1 MWYMNDEREMLKSMA
16 HDFAVSEIR
25 PMVGKMDETGEFPH
39 EIMKKIG
46 EMGIIGLFLP
56 EDCGGCGPRWVDLG
70 ICLEEIGKESNV
82 IANCIDSQYA
92 GTSLLTMLG
101 NQKLIDE
108 VIKSIAEGK
117 FVMATSQC
125 EPAGQTRLH
134 DHKTRFTV
142 DPETNEIVL
151 NGGKIF
157 TTNAGAAEYYLVCAK
172 TPDPEQFGGEFGF
185 ILVHKDTPGL
195 TVGHIEHKV
204 GWNGSSTGQM
214 FYNNIRVPM
223 ENLLLVMDL
232 DEETTYY
239 GAGTIGALMAA
250 GALGSAEGVY
260 EKTLANARSRMHG
273 DTSIFDSYQAMRHT
287 LAELKM
293 DIELLRG
300 LVYGT
305 LEALDKGDPDA
316 IQLSWI
322 AKVKAARI
330 FEHVASECIVLN
342 GGNGVIRENGIERY
356 FRDAK
361 VNSIGCFALPHIVEM
376 IANHLE

>member
-1 MWYMNDEREMLKSMA
+1 MWYMNEEREMLQSMA
-16 HDFAVSEIR
+16 RELAVTEVR
-25 PMVGKMDETGEFPH
+25 PFINTMEETSEFPH

-46 EMGIIGLFLP
+46 QSGIYGLFLP
-56 EDCGGCGPRWVDLG
+56 EEVGGLGQRWVDLG
-70 ICLEEIGKESNV
+70 VCLEELGKESFV
-82 IANCIDSQYA
+82 IANAVCSQYA

-101 NQKLIDE
+101 NEKVNKQVLEPICRGD
-108 VIKSIAEGK
+108 

-134 DHKTRFTV
+134 DHKTHFTV
-142 DPETNEIVL
+142 DSETNEIVL

-172 TPDPEQFGGEFGF
+172 TPDPEQFGGEFGY

-195 TVGHIEHKV
+195 TVGHIEHKI

-214 FYNNIRVPM
+214 FYNNVRVPM
-223 ENLLLVMDL
+223 ENLLLVMDM
-232 DEETTYY
+232 DEDTTYY
-239 GAGTIGALMAA
+239 GGGNIGALMAVS
-250 GALGSAEGVY
+250 ALGACEGVF
-260 EKTLANARSRMHG
+260 EKTLENARSRMHG
-273 DTSIFDSYQAMRHT
+273 DASIFDSYQAMRHSF
-287 LAELKM
+287 AELKM

-300 LVYGT
+300 LAYGVLT
-305 LEALDKGDPDA
+305 ALDNGDADA
-316 IQLSWI
+316 IEQAWA

-356 FRDAK
+356 LRDAK
-361 VNSIGCFALPHIVEM
+361 LCSIGCFALPHITEM

>member
-1 MWYMNDEREMLKSMA
+1 MWYMNEEREMLQSMA
-16 HDFAVSEIR
+16 RELAVTEVR
-25 PMVGKMDETGEFPH
+25 PFINTMEETGEFPY

-46 EMGIIGLFLP
+46 QAGIYGLFLP
-56 EDCGGCGPRWVDLG
+56 EEVGGLGQRWVDLG
-70 ICLEEIGKESNV
+70 VCLEELGKESFV
-82 IANCIDSQYA
+82 IANAVCSQYA

-101 NQKLIDE
+101 NEKVNKQVLEPICRGD
-108 VIKSIAEGK
+108 

-134 DHKTRFTV
+134 DHKTHFTV

-172 TPDPEQFGGEFGF
+172 TPDPEQFGGEFGY

-195 TVGHIEHKV
+195 TVGHIEHKI

-214 FYNNIRVPM
+214 FYNNVRVPM
-223 ENLLLVMDL
+223 ENLLLVMDM
-232 DEETTYY
+232 DEDTTYY
-239 GAGTIGALMAA
+239 GGGNIGALMAVS
-250 GALGSAEGVY
+250 ALGACEGVF
-260 EKTLANARSRMHG
+260 EKTLENARSRMHG
-273 DTSIFDSYQAMRHT
+273 DASIFDSYQAMRHSF
-287 LAELKM
+287 AELKM

-300 LVYGT
+300 LAYGVLT
-305 LEALDKGDPDA
+305 ALDNGDADA
-316 IQLSWI
+316 IEQAWV

-356 FRDAK
+356 LRDAK
-361 VNSIGCFALPHIVEM
+361 LCSIGCFALPHITEM

>member
-1 MWYMNDEREMLKSMA
+1 MWYMNEEREMLQSMA
-16 HDFAVSEIR
+16 REIAETEIK
-25 PMVGKMDETGEFPH
+25 PFLNEMEETGAFPH
-39 EIMKKIG
+39 GIMKKIG
-46 EMGIIGLFLP
+46 ESGILGLFLP
-56 EDCGGCGPRWVDLG
+56 EEVGGCGPRWVDLG
-70 ICLEEIGKESNV
+70 VCLEEIGKVSNV
-82 IANCIDSQYA
+82 VANCIDSQYA

-101 NQKLIDE
+101 NEKINRE
-108 VIKSIAEGK
+108 VLEPICRGD

-142 DPETNEIVL
+142 DPETNEIVI

-157 TTNAGAAEYYLVCAK
+157 TTNAGEAEYYLVCAK
-172 TPDPEQFGGEFGF
+172 TPDPEAFGGEFGYV
-185 ILVHKDTPGL
+185 LVHKDTPGL

-214 FYNNIRVPM
+214 FFNNCCVPM
-223 ENLLLVMDL
+223 ENLLLVMDS
-232 DEETTYY
+232 DEDTTYY
-239 GAGTIGALMAA
+239 GGGTIGALMAA
-250 GALGSAEGVY
+250 GALGSAEGVF
-260 EKTLANARSRMHG
+260 EQTLENARSRMHG
-273 DTSIFDSYQAMRHT
+273 DQSIFNAYQAMRHT

-300 LVYGT
+300 LVYGV
-305 LEALDKGDPDA
+305 LEGLDRGDPDA
-316 IQLSWI
+316 IQQSWI

-376 IANHLE
+376 VANHLE

>member
-1 MWYMNDEREMLKSMA
+1 MWYMNEEREMLKSMA
-16 HDFAVSEIR
+16 QELAETEIR
-25 PMVGKMDETGEFPH
+25 PFINTMEETGEFPY

-46 EMGIIGLFLP
+46 EAGIYGLFLP
-56 EDCGGCGPRWVDLG
+56 EEVGGLGQRWVDLG
-70 ICLEEIGKESNV
+70 VCLEELGKESFV
-82 IANCIDSQYA
+82 IANAVCSQYA

-101 NQKLIDE
+101 NEKVNSE
-108 VIKSIAEGK
+108 VLGPICRGE

-172 TPDPEQFGGEFGF
+172 TPDPEEFGGEFGY

-195 TVGHIEHKV
+195 TVGHIEHKI

-214 FYNNIRVPM
+214 FYNNVRVPM
-223 ENLLLVMDL
+223 ENLLLVMDM
-232 DEETTYY
+232 DEDTTYY
-239 GAGTIGALMAA
+239 GGGSIGALMAVSML
-250 GALGSAEGVY
+250 GAAEGVY

-273 DTSIFDSYQAMRHT
+273 DTSIFDSYQAMRHS

-293 DIELLRG
+293 DIELMRG
-300 LVYGT
+300 LAYSV
-305 LEALDKGDPDA
+305 LEGLDRGDADVIEQA
-316 IQLSWI
+316 WA
-322 AKVKAARI
+322 AKVKGARL

-356 FRDAK
+356 LRDAK
-361 VNSIGCFALPHIVEM
+361 LCSIGCFALPHITEM